1 MPLIVKLAASGGK
14 EIALLKT
21 ESVERPAEQTPLGKV
36 ILDFEL
42 TPLSLTSTED
52 RQRVLAALVQLKEE
66 SGVEESLAYLM
77 IPQSWGVAQRL
88 PNPSLPE
95 NQLREHLQ
103 WELSMALLDSV
114 DQYQYNY
121 AFDDG
126 SVLLTALRSR
136 LFNLLKELT
145 EDAGFQL
152 QGLSFEGDPWQLVDL
167 TGTTAKMIE
176 LPRPKPQAKNS
187 PVEPEM
193 EKKPAYRRPT
203 ASQPKRFFTILVVL
217 AVAALAVFAYWKLT
231 TKRPS
236 TRPVM
241 HTETAPAVPARPD
254 TAAMRAEEARRM
266 APEAAWTVM
275 SQRMAL
281 MQQILDVTSKRCT
294 DNLVCFTA
302 NRFISQISAQN
313 FDDVN
318 DCVNQIKDFPVLV
331 DVKSRLTLPENGIT
345 RGVVCGIITA
355 GTPGAAIS
363 RVDSSAIL
371 AMAKNRGLKRKRMI
385 FSGGEAEVIDFL
397 ADVSGGGY
405 SVYRVILVP
414 WGDDGYRV
422 SLEF

>member
-1 MPLIVKLAASGGK
+1 MPLIIKLAASGGK

-21 ESVERPAEQTPLGKV
+21 ESVEKPAEQTPLGKV
-36 ILDFEL
+36 VLDFEL
-42 TPLSLTSTED
+42 TPLSLTSIED
-52 RQRVLAALVQLKEE
+52 RQRLLAALVQLKEE
-66 SGVEESLAYLM
+66 SGVEEKVAYLL
-77 IPQSWGVAQRL
+77 IPPSWGVAQRL

-95 NQLREHLQ
+95 DQLREHLQ
-103 WELSMALLDSV
+103 WELSMALLDSL

-121 AFDDG
+121 AFDDD
-126 SVLLTALRSR
+126 SVLLTALRSQ
-136 LFNLLKELT
+136 LFDLLKELT

-176 LPRPKPQAKNS
+176 LPKSKPQAKKS
-187 PVEPEM
+187 PVETKM
-193 EKKPAYRRPT
+193 VEKPTYRRP
-203 ASQPKRFFTILVVL
+203 AGGQPKRFFTILVIL

-231 TKRPS
+231 SKRPGAPRV
-236 TRPVM
+236 TRP
-241 HTETAPAVPARPD
+241 ETVPAAPVQPD

-266 APEAAWTVM
+266 APEAGWTVM

-281 MQQILDVTSKRCT
+281 MQQILDVTLDRCA
-294 DNLVCFTA
+294 DNLICFTA
-302 NRFISQISAQN
+302 NRFISQISSQN

-355 GTPGAAIS
+355 GTAGAAFS
-363 RVDSSAIL
+363 EVDSSAIF

-385 FSGGEAEVIDFL
+385 FSGGKSEVMDFL
-397 ADVSGGGY
+397 NDVGGGAY
-405 SVYRVILVP
+405 AVYRLILVP
-414 WGDDGYRV
+414 WSDNEYRV